1 MIFLITSIAKNITT
15 ILAKVNHYIS
25 IAAHK
30 LLFIYFRRILMDMK
44 KLSIVVL
51 MTTSFIASTQATE
64 VVAANNAGFT
74 KLCVTAA
81 AGNIAA
87 MQNKIRASG
96 YLGPFVAKNIQ
107 CNGEDLISF
116 IKKNGKNADAMS
128 YSLNRLRTKISNTE
142 YPNND
147 L

>member
-1 MIFLITSIAKNITT
+1 
-15 ILAKVNHYIS
+15 
-25 IAAHK
+25 
-30 LLFIYFRRILMDMK
+30 MDIK

-51 MTTSFIASTQATE
+51 ITTGFITSTQATE
-64 VVAANNAGFT
+64 VVAADNSGFT

-87 MQNKIRASG
+87 MRNKIRSSG
-96 YLGPFVAKNIQ
+96 YSRPFIAKNIQ

-116 IKKNGKNADAMS
+116 IKNNGKNADAMI
-128 YSLNRLRTKISNTE
+128 YSLNRLRTKISNID
-142 YPNND
+142 YPNNN